1 MYYEHAAGGDLK
13 ALGALFSLVSLLIAW
28 FGSAEDLDRRAITF
42 GSLEVVFGN
51 WATTLRMLPFVA
63 DFH

>member
-1 MYYEHAAGGDLK
+1 M
-13 ALGALFSLVSLLIAW
+13 SLVALLIAW
-28 FGSAEDLDRRAITF
+28 FGSAEDLDLRAITI